1 MEFYTL
7 VKFTDLWNFLMYL
20 MYSKEMQQIYLYKEM
35 LYHMNEWWYYLMLK
49 FLMMLSVTL
58 LYMLMIL
65 LSTRLFCM
73 SINLPYGHAWNTVVM
88 CDQVLLA
95 ATLNFW
101 TKLQRLICTTV
112 GPSLTSSLELLTF
125 CQNATSLN
133 LFYRLLW

>member
-101 TKLQRLICTTV
+101 TSCKDSYVRLLVLHLLPPLNSWLFVKLQ
-112 GPSLTSSLELLTF
+112 P
-125 CQNATSLN
+125 A
-133 LFYRLLW
+133 